1 MNCICFVYIT
11 IIFLPRINKSL
22 KEFVEQMNQRPVST
36 EHNMSPLQL
45 WTSGML
51 QNVNSQHTAL
61 TEDEMGQYGTD
72 TDESVTVSDED
83 YQVHID
89 PPTFMLTEEQRMQ
102 LPDPFENDH
111 NQGVGNYL
119 ECLEC
124 MTTFLLS
131 EEESED

>member
-1 MNCICFVYIT
+1 MDKWHAAKHQF
-11 IIFLPRINKSL
+11 SAH
-22 KEFVEQMNQRPVST
+22 S
-36 EHNMSPLQL
+36 
-45 WTSGML
+45 
-51 QNVNSQHTAL
+51 AL
-61 TEDEMGQYGTD
+61 TEDEMGQYGID

-111 NQGVGNYL
+111 NQGVANYL

-131 EEESED
+131 EEQSED